1 MQDSRLID
9 THAHLLD
16 PAFDADRADALARA
30 QTAGV
35 GLVVEIADS
44 PETWEPVLAL
54 ARSRGLRCALGLHPY
69 SADRYEPSLAGRLL
83 RCAEDPVVVAAGEI
97 GLDYAKCPHPR
108 DLQKAAFLGMLEAA
122 DAAALPVVVHSR
134 DAFPDT
140 LDILEAF
147 YRDRPARGRLRG
159 VLHCFS
165 GGRTEALRG
174 AALGFALGVDGPV
187 TYPKNEPLRDA
198 FRAVGLAALVLET
211 DCPYL
216 PPQSSRG
223 RRNEPA
229 FLPEIARGLA
239 AALAT
244 TEAAVAEATNANA
257 RELFR
262 LGRP

>member
-1 MQDSRLID
+1 MLTD

-16 PAFDADRADALARA
+16 PSFDADRVEALARA
-30 QTAGV
+30 ASAGV

-44 PETWEPVLAL
+44 PETWEPVLTF
-54 ARSRGLRCALGLHPY
+54 ARARGLRCALGLHPY
-69 SADRYEPSLAGRLL
+69 SADRWEDALAGRLR
-83 RCAEDPVVVAAGEI
+83 RCAEDPAVVAAGEI

-108 DLQKAAFLGMLEAA
+108 ELQKAAFLGMLEAA
-122 DAAALPVVVHSR
+122 EAAALPVVVHSR

-140 LDILEAF
+140 LDLLEGF
-147 YRDRPARGRLRG
+147 YRGRPARGRFRG

-165 GGRTEALRG
+165 GGRAEALRG

-198 FRAVGLAALVLET
+198 FRAVGLSVLVLET

-229 FLPEIARGLA
+229 CLPEIARGLA

-244 TEAAVAEATNANA
+244 TVEAVEEATTANA
-257 RELFR
+257 RELYR
-262 LGRP
+262 L